1 MCEEAEEDRNSAV
14 SDLKLVVGLGNP
26 GSKYEGTRHNVGFE
40 ALDRLAAELG
50 VPFQKEGKW
59 EGEVAKAG
67 NVWLLKPQTFMNESG
82 RSVGSLCRFYRWN
95 PEQVLVVY
103 DDVALPLGTM
113 RFRMKG
119 SHAGHNGVRS
129 LIAHL
134 GSEEFPRLKIG
145 IGAASGEALVG
156 HVLGRFAPDE
166 RELAQN
172 TLARAADAVQLAC
185 SSGVEEAAN
194 QFNVKKKKKK
204 PKPIT
209 EDEPEIPGADCPE
222 HNRE

>member
-1 MCEEAEEDRNSAV
+1 MRWASVKLALKKWFASEDSGPVDLCAGVDEDKNDAV
-14 SDLKLVVGLGNP
+14 SGLKLVVGLGNP
-26 GSKYEGTRHNVGFE
+26 GAKYERTRHNVGFE
-40 ALDRLAAELG
+40 ALDRLADGLG
-50 VPFQKEGKW
+50 VRFEKESKW

-134 GSEEFPRLKIG
+134 GSEAFPRLKIG
-145 IGAASGEALVG
+145 IGAASGG
-156 HVLGRFAPDE
+156 GLGG
-166 RELAQN
+166 
-172 TLARAADAVQLAC
+172 AC
-185 SSGVEEAAN
+185 AG
-194 QFNVKKKKKK
+194 
-204 PKPIT
+204 
-209 EDEPEIPGADCPE
+209 EICD
-222 HNRE
+222 R